1 MRSFAIAYKIKAYER
16 SVILSSAY
24 DENSY
29 LQLKEQIEKTEI
41 DEAKSRRL
49 NLVILQQLEPCYQR
63 ILSLE
68 GMEAFAKL
76 KEFREYAE
84 LNIDS
89 FEPDILGEYIVLCN
103 ETGQIV
109 GEGEESELFSDEE
122 ILLMREKYYAKDKR
136 LSDEDELMRDYGFNI
151 FCSLYYIISFFKIRE
166 KDKDKVKKRIE
177 KLLSYIFEDMLID
190 FNEKMLKKHLNID
203 KSLLNSNI
211 IA

>member
-1 MRSFAIAYKIKAYER
+1 MAYER
-16 SVILSSAY
+16 SVILNSAY

-41 DEAKSRRL
+41 DEAKGRRL
-49 NLVILQQLEPCYQR
+49 NLVILQQLEPYYQCL
-63 ILSLE
+63 LSLE

-84 LNIDS
+84 LNLDS
-89 FEPDILGEYIVLCN
+89 FEPDILQEYIVLCN

-136 LSDEDELMRDYGFNI
+136 LSDEDELITAYGYCI
-151 FCSLYYIISFFKIRE
+151 FASLYSVISFFKMRE
-166 KDKDKVKKRIE
+166 KDKDKVKKRTE

-190 FNEKMLKKHLNID
+190 FNEELYALSGISFIN
-203 KSLLNSNI
+203 STVNLLMKEI
-211 IA
+211 